1 MVPIEFDKTLL
12 AAKHVMDARN
22 FVDEQKARIA
32 RLKAAGADTQ
42 DAERTLELF
51 EANLRTFED
60 HLDRLKSG
68 KA

>member
-12 AAKHVMDARN
+12 AAKQVLDARN

-42 DAERTLELF
+42 DAERTLELL
-51 EANLRTFED
+51 EANVRTFED
-60 HLDRLKSG
+60 HLDKLKSG
-68 KA
+68 TA

>member
-12 AAKHVMDARN
+12 AAKQVMDARN

-42 DAERTLELF
+42 DAERTLELL

-68 KA
+68 KT